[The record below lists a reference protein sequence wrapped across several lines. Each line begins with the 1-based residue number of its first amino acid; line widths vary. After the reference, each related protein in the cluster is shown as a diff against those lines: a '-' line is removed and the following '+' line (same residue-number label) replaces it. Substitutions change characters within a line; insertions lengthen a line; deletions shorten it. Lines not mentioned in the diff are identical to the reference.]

1 MRKPKTYHS
10 ENCDTCVR
18 GVYHINEYTTITI
31 CGQYA
36 HCWSITITKTVFGQ
50 EQHQRHEFA
59 NGTLARKALQILLRK
74 NKPNQIK

>member
-1 MRKPKTYHS
+1 MRKPKIYHS
-10 ENCDTCVR
+10 ENCDTCIR
-18 GVYHINEYTTITI
+18 GVYTINPNTKII
-31 CGQYA
+31 VSGQYA
-36 HCWSITITKTVFGQ
+36 HRWSITIIKTVFGQ